1 MRPPLRGAAATGHET
16 SAHRPASQGPNAAAG
31 GLPDFLRPLAAR
43 LRGSDRELAP
53 PLRPV
58 PEVWEPRRS
67 AVLVLISG
75 TTLEASSLLLEE
87 RSHTMRSQP
96 GQFALPGGRVEPE
109 DPDDVATALREAR
122 EETGLDPDGVQVV
135 GSFAPIPMPWRSY
148 QVRPVVAWA
157 SARPALARVDP
168 AEVESLVWAP
178 VAGPGSLTDPGVR
191 RLGTLDGEPAGT
203 AFDLPGDAFVWGFT
217 AMILDA
223 VLGELDAPL
232 PRGDARPAEVPE
244 LRRRAGL

>member
-1 MRPPLRGAAATGHET
+1 MSTGPSRRAPLASPSADRGAL
-16 SAHRPASQGPNAAAG
+16 PA
-31 GLPDFLRPLAAR
+31 FLRPLADR
-43 LRGSDRELAP
+43 LHGADRELAP

-58 PEVWEPRRS
+58 PKVWEPRRS
-67 AVLVLISG
+67 AVLVLLAGS
-75 TTLEASSLLLEE
+75 TLEGASLLLEE

-122 EETGLDPDGVQVV
+122 EETGLETAGVHVV

-148 QVRPVVAWA
+148 QVRPVVAWIPT
-157 SARPALARVDP
+157 RPELTRGDP
-168 AEVESLVWAP
+168 AEVASLVWAP
-178 VAGPGSLTDPGVR
+178 VAGTGSLTDPAVR
-191 RLGTLDGEPAGT
+191 KVGTLDGEPAGP

-223 VLGELDAPL
+223 VLAELEAPL
-232 PRGDARPAEVPE
+232 PPGEAQRAEVPE